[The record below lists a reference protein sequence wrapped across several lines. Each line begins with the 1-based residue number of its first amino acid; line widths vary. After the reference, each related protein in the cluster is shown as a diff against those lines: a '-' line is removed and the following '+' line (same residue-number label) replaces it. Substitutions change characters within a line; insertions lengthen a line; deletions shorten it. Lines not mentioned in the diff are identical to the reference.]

1 MPEAEISPLTFRSVG
16 LGVSDLAKSID
27 FYSRVC
33 GMTELQTYH
42 LSYMDET
49 IVGFVVDG
57 VTKGARL
64 VLMHWTD
71 GSARN
76 YQNNPIKIVF
86 QVPDAKAF
94 ADRIRAEGYPIP
106 REPGKSSVS
115 DNVVGFASDP
125 GGYQIEILQVTG

>member
-1 MPEAEISPLTFRSVG
+1 MPEAEISPLTFCSVG

-42 LSYMDET
+42 PSYMDET

-76 YQNNPIKIVF
+76 YQNNPNKTVF
-86 QVPDAKAF
+86 QVPDATAF

-125 GGYQIEILQVTG
+125 GGHQIEILQVTG